1 MDTPDQVAPEWP
13 SGTAPPN
20 IFGDI
25 PWVEDIRSDPFELLD
40 DFHDMLNM
48 RDALIAKHT
57 KIIRDKLAE
66 RNAQLAEH
74 LHVNMHVNISA
85 ENESMRAEQRNN
97 KRMEQFAQLHALFW
111 KSKYQRAEADI
122 RLKGLDELGK
132 MLDELDQAEEG
143 SSQSLGSAEQ
153 AAKKAERDELLA
165 LQAIRTQELAALVE
179 QGKKDG
185 ADMGRLIDE
194 VFDQVAHQSK
204 LLEKLVQIDLVLK
217 KFQG

>member
-1 MDTPDQVAPEWP
+1 MDTWDWDQVAPEY
-13 SGTAPPN
+13 TAPPN
-20 IFGDI
+20 IFGEI

-40 DFHDMLNM
+40 DFHDMLNI

-57 KIIRDKLAE
+57 KIIHDKLAE

-122 RLKGLDELGK
+122 RLKGLDELSK

-179 QGKKDG
+179 EGKE
-185 ADMGRLIDE
+185 ASAEMGRRIDE
-194 VFDQVAHQSK
+194 VFDQVSHQSK
-204 LLEKLVQIDLVLK
+204 LIEKLVQIDLVLK